1 MTIESNVVEVRA
13 PNEQS
18 EGSLS
23 RVIRWI
29 RAVGEP
35 VAEHEPLVEIETDK
49 VTLEIAA
56 PSAGML
62 NEIIKHERE
71 DIVPGDLLGKIH
83 VGESSAN
90 GATEVVAT
98 PVAAVDSAEAIRS
111 PGFVPSNT
119 SLPHGAP
126 RVTRR
131 TSSVSPAVSRLL
143 VERGVEAAAIHGTG
157 ESGRITVDDVL
168 HYTQTHRGESSG
180 NRVPHSPARRRIAEQ
195 VTKSLLHTAPHVTA
209 VFEADFSAVL
219 AHRARYRDEFARQNV
234 RLTLTAYVLAA
245 CVRAVQAVP
254 ETNARWTQDAVEIFD
269 RINIGVATAV
279 GNGGLVVPVI
289 RDVQSLDLF
298 GIARDLGSLV
308 SAAGAGRLTASDMQ
322 GGTFTVSNHGATGS
336 ILAAPIVIHQP
347 QSAALGVGKLQKRA
361 VVLEADGEDR
371 IVVRPCCFLTL
382 TIDHR
387 VMDGD
392 HANRFLGTL
401 VQTLESFR

>member
-1 MTIESNVVEVRA
+1 MTIESSVVEVRA

-18 EGSLS
+18 EGNLS
-23 RVIRWI
+23 RVIRWL
-29 RAVGEP
+29 RTVGEP

-62 NEIIKHERE
+62 SEIIKRERE

-83 VGESSAN
+83 VEKSSAN
-90 GATEVVAT
+90 GATEFGAT
-98 PVAAVDSAEAIRS
+98 PVAAVDSTEAIGS
-111 PGFVPSNT
+111 SGVAPSNT
-119 SLPHGAP
+119 SLPQGA
-126 RVTRR
+126 RKATRR
-131 TSSVSPAVSRLL
+131 SFSVSPAVSRLL
-143 VERGVEAAAIHGTG
+143 VEHGVEAAAIHGTG
-157 ESGRITVDDVL
+157 EGGRITVDDVL
-168 HYTQTHRGESSG
+168 QYAQTHRGGSSG
-180 NRVPHSPARRRIAEQ
+180 HRVPHSPARRRIAEH
-195 VTKSLLHTAPHVTA
+195 VTESLLHTTPHVTA

-219 AHRARYRDEFARQNV
+219 THRARYRDEFARRNV

-245 CVRAVQAVP
+245 CVRAVQSVP
-254 ETNARWTQDAVEIFD
+254 EANARWTQDAVEIFD

-279 GNGGLVVPVI
+279 AGGGLVVPVV
-289 RDVQSLDLF
+289 RDVHSLDLF

-308 SAAGAGRLTASDMQ
+308 SAAREGRLTASDMR

-336 ILAAPIVIHQP
+336 VLAAPIVIHQP

-361 VVLEADGEDR
+361 VVLEVDGEDR

-401 VQTLESFR
+401 VQTLENFH

>member
-35 VAEHEPLVEIETDK
+35 VAEHEPLVEVETDK

-62 NEIIKHERE
+62 SEIIKRERE
-71 DIVPGDLLGKIH
+71 DIVPGDLLGRIH
-83 VGESSAN
+83 VGESYAN
-90 GATEVVAT
+90 GSSEVVAT
-98 PVAAVDSAEAIRS
+98 PVAAVDSAEAIGS
-111 PGFVPSNT
+111 AGLVPSNT
-119 SLPHGAP
+119 SLPPGPLRA
-126 RVTRR
+126 TRR
-131 TSSVSPAVSRLL
+131 SSSVSPAVSRLL
-143 VERGVEAAAIHGTG
+143 VEHGVEAAAIHGTG

-168 HYTQTHRGESSG
+168 HYTQTHRGESSV
-180 NRVPHSPARRRIAEQ
+180 NRVPHSPARRRIAEL

-254 ETNARWTQDAVEIFD
+254 EANARWTQDAVEIFD

-279 GNGGLVVPVI
+279 ASGGLVVPVV
-289 RDVQSLDLF
+289 RDVHSLDLF

-308 SAAGAGRLTASDMQ
+308 SAARAGRLTASDMQ

-336 ILAAPIVIHQP
+336 VLATPIVIHQP